1 MGRKVAAVTA
11 KEGYETVREKVRA
24 IGPNDA
30 GRDPV
35 SQ

>member
-24 IGPNDA
+24 T
-30 GRDPV
+30 GRTMPHV
-35 SQ
+35 MR